1 MSTAHAPKKEP
12 TLLDALLPILTLI
25 ILLSLSVYLF
35 GADSSYGPN
44 QIALI
49 LSAGVAILVGL
60 KNGFRWKDL
69 EAGIARGVSLS
80 TGAIL
85 ILLAVGTLIGA
96 WILSGTVPTMVYF
109 GLLLL
114 DPSWFYVA
122 ACIIAAITALSVGSS
137 WTVAGT
143 IGVALIGVAGGL
155 GLSLAVTAGAV
166 ISGAY
171 FGDKMSPLSDTTN
184 LAPAVSGT
192 ELFTHIRH
200 MLWTTIPSM
209 VISLL
214 LFAVIGLRNDGRASD
229 TQMEQTLLALQADF
243 QIAWYLLLPVFM
255 VMYLAYRKW
264 PAFPTILLGALVGGV
279 FALIFQG
286 ERVADMAAEGVTGAL
301 GLFSGVWST
310 LFDGYVASTGD
321 GDVDSLLSRGG
332 MSSMLNTIWLII
344 CAMTFGAVMER
355 SGLLMRLVSSALK
368 TAHSA
373 GSLVI
378 TTLLTAIGVNI
389 VTADQY
395 MAIVLPG
402 RTYRLEFHRRG
413 LSPVN
418 LSRAVEDAGTLTSP
432 LIPWNTCGAYMAA
445 TLGVATFA
453 YLPFCFFNLINPV
466 LAAGY
471 AWFGFRLTSLEEEP
485 GLETTADTD

>member
-1 MSTAHAPKKEP
+1 MSDGAEAHKTPSLADALAPILALI
-12 TLLDALLPILTLI
+12 TLLA
-25 ILLSLSVYLF
+25 LSVYLF

-49 LSAGVAILVGL
+49 LGAGVAILVGL
-60 KNGFRWKDL
+60 KNGFRWKEL
-69 EAGIARGVSLS
+69 EAGIARGVGLS

-85 ILLAVGTLIGA
+85 ILLAVGSLIGT
-96 WILSGTVPTMVYF
+96 WILSGTVPTLVYY
-109 GLLLL
+109 GLILL
-114 DPSWFYVA
+114 DPSYFYVA
-122 ACIIAAITALSVGSS
+122 ACAITAITALSIGSS

-155 GLSLAVTAGAV
+155 GLSPAITAGAI

-184 LAPAVSGT
+184 LAPAVSGS

-200 MLWTTIPSM
+200 MLWTTVPS
-209 VISLL
+209 ITLSLII
-214 LFAVIGLRNDGRASD
+214 FAAIGLQSSPEGGETQLAQTIQALESD
-229 TQMEQTLLALQADF
+229 FNLG
-243 QIAWYLLLPVFM
+243 WYLLLPVFL
-255 VMYLAYRKW
+255 VMYMAYRKW
-264 PAFPTILLGALVGGV
+264 PAFPTILLGALLGAV
-279 FALIFQG
+279 FALIFQPD
-286 ERVADMAAEGVTGAL
+286 RVGDVASEGVSGAL

-321 GDVDSLLSRGG
+321 EAVNSLLSRGG

-344 CAMTFGAVMER
+344 CAMTFGAVMEKA
-355 SGLLMRLVSSALK
+355 GLLNRLVSGALRIGE
-368 TAHSA
+368 SA

-402 RTYRLEFHRRG
+402 RTYRLEFQRRG

-445 TLGVATFA
+445 TLGVATFT

-466 LAAGY
+466 LAGFY
-471 AWFGFRLTSLEEEP
+471 AWFGFRLTRLEDEPPAHTVEES
-485 GLETTADTD
+485 